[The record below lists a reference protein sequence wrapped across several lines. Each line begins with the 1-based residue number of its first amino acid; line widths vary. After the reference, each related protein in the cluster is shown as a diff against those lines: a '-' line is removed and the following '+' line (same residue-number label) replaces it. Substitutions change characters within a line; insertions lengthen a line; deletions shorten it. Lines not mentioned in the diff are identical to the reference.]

1 MKKYLVTGGAGFIGS
16 NFLNRLF
23 RDLSAEGTDFEIHCI
38 DKLTYAGNL
47 ANICQEARE
56 SKSFL
61 FYEVDINSTKVD
73 QILDSNLFEYGIN
86 FAAESHVDRS
96 IDGPTI
102 FVTTNV
108 LGTTNLL
115 NAWRNSQKGRFIQI
129 GTDEVYG
136 SLDSGFANEQFRL
149 IPSSPYSASKASADL
164 VALSYRHTYG
174 MDVIVTRCSN
184 NYGPNQNSEKLI
196 PKMIEAIKTNS
207 DLLVY
212 GDGKN
217 IREWIHV
224 EDHVLAI
231 LRIATADKLQSSI
244 YNIGTGVELTN
255 LQIIKVLQEKME
267 TSKSKIKFVPDRPGH
282 DFRYA
287 IDSTLLRE
295 ELGWKPNIDLSD
307 GLASL
312 INL

>member
-1 MKKYLVTGGAGFIGS
+1 
-16 NFLNRLF
+16 
-23 RDLSAEGTDFEIHCI
+23 
-38 DKLTYAGNL
+38 
-47 ANICQEARE
+47 
-56 SKSFL
+56 
-61 FYEVDINSTKVD
+61 
-73 QILDSNLFEYGIN
+73 
-86 FAAESHVDRS
+86 
-96 IDGPTI
+96 
-102 FVTTNV
+102 
-108 LGTTNLL
+108 
-115 NAWRNSQKGRFIQI
+115 
-129 GTDEVYG
+129 
-136 SLDSGFANEQFRL
+136 
-149 IPSSPYSASKASADL
+149 
-164 VALSYRHTYG
+164 
-174 MDVIVTRCSN
+174 
-184 NYGPNQNSEKLI
+184 
-196 PKMIEAIKTNS
+196 MIEAIKTNS

-255 LQIIKVLQEKME
+255 LQIIKILQEKME

-295 ELGWKPNIDLSD
+295 ELGWKPTIDLSD